1 MTGTYHIRP
10 VSAADFP
17 AIAAITNH
25 YILNTNIHFGY
36 HAQTADELCAQ
47 WQEHADTHPYIVA
60 VSESAQGP
68 DLLGF
73 AKVSI
78 WRTRAAYSRTAESG
92 IYVAP
97 HAHRR
102 GIGRAMYLDL
112 ISRCRI
118 VGLHTI
124 VAGITV
130 PNEPSCRLHEALG
143 FTYVGTFDQVGYK
156 FEQWWGTA
164 WYQLML

>member
-1 MTGTYHIRP
+1 MTGSFHIRP
-10 VSAADFP
+10 VTVADFA
-17 AIAAITNH
+17 AIATITNH

-36 HAQTADELCAQ
+36 TPQTAEELCAQ
-47 WQEHADTHPYIVA
+47 WQEHVDTHPYIVA
-60 VSESAQGP
+60 VRDASPGAEV
-68 DLLGF
+68 LGY

-97 HAHRR
+97 QAHRQ
-102 GIGRAMYLDL
+102 GIGRAMYQDL
-112 ISRCRI
+112 ITRCRG
-118 VGLHTI
+118 VGLHTL

-143 FTYVGTFDQVGYK
+143 FTYVGTFDEVGYK
-156 FEQWWGTA
+156 FEKWWGTA

>member
-1 MTGTYHIRP
+1 MTGTFHIRP
-10 VSAADFP
+10 VTSADFA

-25 YILNTNIHFGY
+25 YIQHTNIHFGY
-36 HAQTADELCAQ
+36 VPQTAEELCQQ
-47 WQEHADTHPYIVA
+47 WQEHADTHPSIVA
-60 VSESAQGP
+60 VEGEAIV
-68 DLLGF
+68 GF
-73 AKVSI
+73 AKVGI
-78 WRTRAAYSRTAESG
+78 WRTRAAYARTAESG

-102 GIGRAMYLDL
+102 GIGRALYADL
-112 ISRCRI
+112 ISRCRAA
-118 VGLHTI
+118 GLHTI

-143 FTYVGTFDQVGYK
+143 FTYVGTFDEVGYK
-156 FEQWWGTA
+156 FEKWWGTA